1 MNKAR
6 IFAGLAAVSLA
17 MGTAACGGP
26 AEDTAVEA
34 PPEGPAGITVTD
46 GRFNMPTVAGN
57 PGALYFTIANA
68 DAAATSI
75 LVAEVI
81 GAGRAELHQ
90 TAQVNGA
97 MTMQETLEV
106 PVPAGETVKFAP
118 GGLHVMAFDL
128 DPSMAVGGETEVTLT
143 FSNNDKLS
151 FPVKILA
158 AGDEGGDEGGDKAA
172 MDHSGH

>member
-6 IFAGLAAVSLA
+6 IFASLAAVSLA

-26 AEDTAVEA
+26 AEETTTQA
-34 PPEGPAGITVTD
+34 PPEGPAGISVTE
-46 GRFNMPTVAGN
+46 GRLNMPTVAGN
-57 PGALYFTIANA
+57 PGALYFTIANG
-68 DAAATSI
+68 DSGEISI
-75 LVAEVI
+75 LGADVI

-90 TAQVNGA
+90 TAQVDGA
-97 MTMQETLEV
+97 MTMQETPEV
-106 PVPAGETVKFAP
+106 PVPAGDTVKFAP

-128 DPSMAVGGETEVTLT
+128 DPSLAVGGETEVTLT

-158 AGDEGGDEGGDKAA
+158 AGDDGM

>member
-6 IFAGLAAVSLA
+6 ICASLAAVSLA

-26 AEDTAVEA
+26 AEETVTQA
-34 PPEGPAGITVTD
+34 PPEGPAGISVTE
-46 GRFNMPTVAGN
+46 GRLNLPTVAGN
-57 PGALYFTIANA
+57 PGALYFSITNA
-68 DAAATSI
+68 ETGQTSI
-75 LVAEVI
+75 LGADVV
-81 GAGRAELHQ
+81 GAGSAALHQ
-90 TAQVNGA
+90 TSDVGGA

-128 DPSMAVGGETEVTLT
+128 DPSLAVGGETEVTLT
-143 FSNNDKLS
+143 FSNNDKMS

-158 AGDEGGDEGGDKAA
+158 AGDEGA